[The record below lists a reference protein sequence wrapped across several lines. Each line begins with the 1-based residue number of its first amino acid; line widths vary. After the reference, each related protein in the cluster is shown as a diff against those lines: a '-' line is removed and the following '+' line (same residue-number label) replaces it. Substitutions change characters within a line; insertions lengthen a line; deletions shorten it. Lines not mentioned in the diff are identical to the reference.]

1 MTDYQSIRLWLRFT
15 NYSLSIYSRS
25 LRSERSLQESQGQEQ
40 STDCHCE
47 DGDNNNSNNSNNKA
61 RYLTEEEE
69 RTNDGD
75 PVAVHMLNMLRDM
88 RTRSG
93 S

>member
-1 MTDYQSIRLWLRFT
+1 M
-15 NYSLSIYSRS
+15 
-25 LRSERSLQESQGQEQ
+25 EEQ
-40 STDCHCE
+40 SSDCHCE
-47 DGDNNNSNNSNNKA
+47 VGDNNNNINNNKSNNKA

-69 RTNDGD
+69 ETNDGD

-93 S
+93 TFGNIMRVNIT